1 MTDREHTIDKLDRD
15 LIALLKQDARLPLA
29 SLAAELDISRATVRS
44 RLERMQ
50 RDGVIARFTVELGA
64 AARNSPIRA
73 IVQIEVHGTF
83 TDSVIRKLMAIN
95 DIVEVHSTNGRWDL
109 VARLECGD
117 LPGFDEVLRN
127 VRLIEGITK
136 TESHLLL
143 ASYYATGR
151 DWPTHGT

>member
-1 MTDREHTIDKLDRD
+1 MDQLDRKM
-15 LIALLKQDARLPLA
+15 LALLKQDARLPLA
-29 SLAAELDISRATVRS
+29 SLAAALDISRATVRS

-83 TDSVIRKLMAIN
+83 TDSVIRKLMQLR

-109 VARLECGD
+109 VARLECDD
-117 LPGFDEVLRN
+117 LPGFDETLRN

-143 ASYYATGR
+143 ASYYAAGR
-151 DWPTHGT
+151 ERPSHGT